1 MKTRAV
7 IFDLDGT
14 LLDTLDDLAAS
25 CNAALKAHGFPER
38 TRDEVRQF
46 VGNGLAH
53 LMELALPGGKGNPH
67 FAECLESMREH
78 YAKHC
83 RIKTQPY
90 RGIMQLLET
99 LSARGVRCAVV
110 SNKPDAQVKELCRAY
125 FAPFVEARCALGDTE
140 GRRRKPAP
148 DSVLEAMAQ
157 LGVRR
162 EEALY
167 VGDSEVD
174 LQTAASSG
182 LLCVSATWGFRRE
195 PLLVQSGA
203 THLAHTPQDV
213 LPYLTT
219 A

>member
-1 MKTRAV
+1 MIRAV

-25 CNAALKAHGFPER
+25 CNAALDTYGFPTR

-53 LMELALPGGKGNPH
+53 LMELALPSGKGNPH

-90 RGIMQLLET
+90 RGIMELLEI
-99 LSARGVRCAVV
+99 LSSRGVMCAVV
-110 SNKPDAQVKELCRAY
+110 SNKPDAQVKELCRVY
-125 FAPFVEARCALGDTE
+125 FAPFVEERCALGDAE

-157 LGVRR
+157 LGVRPD
-162 EEALY
+162 EAVY

-174 LQTAASSG
+174 LQTAAAAG
-182 LLCVSATWGFRRE
+182 ILCVSATWGFRSE
-195 PLLVQSGA
+195 ALLVQSGA
-203 THLAHTPQDV
+203 AHLAHTPEDV
-213 LPYLTT
+213 LLYLATG
-219 A
+219 